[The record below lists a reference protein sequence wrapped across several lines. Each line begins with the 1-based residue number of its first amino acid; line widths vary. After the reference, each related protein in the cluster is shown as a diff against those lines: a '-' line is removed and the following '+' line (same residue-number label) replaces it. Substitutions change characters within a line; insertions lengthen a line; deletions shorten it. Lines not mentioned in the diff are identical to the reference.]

1 MNVIWIVIDTLR
13 RDAVG
18 AYGNVKMHTP
28 AMDALAKKS
37 IQFNK
42 HYIGSFPTMPTRADH
57 MTGRWTVS
65 FMSWEPLPKN
75 LVTLPG
81 ILARDGMHTAAMV
94 DTPFYLRGGMNYDR
108 GFITFEEIPGQLWTA
123 RGSDPRQRGG
133 IWQRKPALETDCCA
147 PQTFAKA
154 MQWLELNYK
163 DNFFLYI
170 DTWDPH
176 EPWNAPDYYTELY
189 WPGYD
194 GELIRPLY
202 GYWKDS
208 PAYPEKRVKKAHS
221 TYCGEVTMVD
231 TWVGYLMRKVEN
243 LGLLENTVIILTSDH
258 GYYFG
263 EHGLFGKMVFAKDT
277 DPGQTVNEN
286 IGIWSRSP
294 YYEEVTKIPL
304 LVYVPSI
311 SPGTYNGM
319 TSAIDMMPTVLDILG
334 KETPSDVE
342 GRSLLPMMK
351 DPSIP
356 GYDHVFTSSSY
367 VNAGD
372 TDNSVDGVTRL
383 AEKASM
389 ATVTTEE
396 WTLLYDIEPGGSELY
411 NIKSDPGQK
420 KNVINK
426 YADVARELHNLYV
439 RHMRKTKVPKV
450 KLEPRLE
457 LRL

>member
-18 AYGNVKMHTP
+18 AYGNAKMHTP
-28 AMDALAKKS
+28 AMDTLAKKS
-37 IQFNK
+37 VQFNK

-81 ILARDGMHTAAMV
+81 ILAGDGMHTAAIV

-176 EPWNAPDYYTELY
+176 EPWNAPDYYTEIY

-208 PAYPEKRVKKAHS
+208 PEYPEKRVKKAHA
-221 TYCGEVTMVD
+221 TYCGEVSMVD
-231 TWVGYLMRKVEN
+231 TWVGYLMKKVEN
-243 LGLLENTVIILTSDH
+243 MGLMDNTVIILTSDH

-304 LVYVPSI
+304 LVYIPGI
-311 SPGTYNGM
+311 PPGTYSGM
-319 TSAIDMMPTVLDILG
+319 TSAIDMMPTILDILG
-334 KETPSDVE
+334 KEIPSDVE

-351 DPSIP
+351 DSSIH
-356 GYDHVFTSSSY
+356 GYDHVFCSSSY
-367 VNAGD
+367 VNVGD
-372 TDNSVDGVTRL
+372 SDNSVDGVTRL

-396 WTLLYDIEPGGSELY
+396 WTLLYDIESGGSELY

-426 YADVARELHNLYV
+426 HADVARELHKLYV
-439 RHMRKTKVPKV
+439 RHMRETNVPKV

-457 LRL
+457 LKL

>member
-1 MNVIWIVIDTLR
+1 MNIIWIISDTLR

-18 AYGNVKMHTP
+18 AYGNPKMHTP
-28 AMDALAKKS
+28 SIDALAARS
-37 IQFNK
+37 VRFDK
-42 HYIGSFPTMPTRADH
+42 HYIGSFPTMPARADH

-65 FMSWEPLPKN
+65 FMCWEPLPKN
-75 LVTLPG
+75 IVTLPE
-81 ILARDGMHTAAMV
+81 ILARSGMHTAAIV
-94 DTPFYLRGGMNYDR
+94 DTPFYIRHNMNYDR
-108 GFITFEEIPGQLWTA
+108 GFITFEEIPGQLWMA

-133 IWQRKPALETDCCA
+133 IWQRKPSIDDDCCA
-147 PQTFAKA
+147 PQTFDKA

-163 DNFFLYI
+163 ENFFLYI

-202 GYWKDS
+202 GYWKES
-208 PAYPEKRVKKAHS
+208 PAYPENRVKKAHA
-221 TYCGEVTMVD
+221 TYCGDVSMVD
-231 TWVGYLMRKVEN
+231 TWLGYLMKKVEN
-243 LGLLENTVIILTSDH
+243 LGLMDNTAIIFTSDH

-277 DPGQTVNEN
+277 DDMTSAED

-294 YYEEVTKIPL
+294 YYEEVTRIPL
-304 LVYVPSI
+304 FIYIPGI
-311 SPGTYNGM
+311 PAGTYGGM
-319 TSAIDMMPTVLDILG
+319 TSAIDMMPTVLDLLG
-334 KETPSDVE
+334 QEIPGTVE
-342 GRSLLPMMK
+342 GRSLLPVMK
-351 DPSIP
+351 DPSVP
-356 GYDHVFTSSSY
+356 GYEHIFTSSSY
-367 VNAGD
+367 VNVGE
-372 TDNSVDGVTRL
+372 TDNSVDGVMRL

-389 ATVTTEE
+389 ATVTTGE
-396 WTLLYDIEPGGSELY
+396 WTFLYDIEPGGSELY

-420 KNVINK
+420 KNLINK
-426 YADVARELHNLYV
+426 HPDVARELHQLYV
-439 RHMRKTKVPKV
+439 RHMQETNVPKS